1 MKSYKEG
8 TYTIQEFLYTIAA
21 LYQPL
26 EVYDED
32 ILDDDND
39 VSTVLLLIL
48 SKKVQHFTIYH
59 SPRTTTNRTGK

>member
-48 SKKVQHFTIYH
+48 S
-59 SPRTTTNRTGK
+59 